1 MRVLRPIL
9 ALAALVFSLPA
20 FAQAQP
26 VPEGLRASYIAFGTR
41 DGEGLLYEPAGGPT
55 KPRIALVFAHP
66 SNNNFN
72 DSGAREL
79 ARRGYR
85 ILALNR
91 PGGDERLDAIAP
103 LIGKGVAWL
112 RTQPGVKKVVLV
124 GHSGGGPLMAFYQNV
139 AENGITACSGP
150 EKIIPCR
157 TELLKDLP
165 RADGV
170 ALLDPTLGAYH
181 QMTSIDP
188 AVRDGGRDAKL
199 DMFDA
204 LNGYDLAT
212 GKAEYSA
219 AFQARFLTAQA
230 ARGANLVRAA
240 SARLTEIAAGRGDF
254 SDDEPFAVR
263 GIGVHAF
270 GARLYQPDTRLL
282 ARTARPHLLLR
293 ADGADAV
300 GIIPSVREPSGSNVR
315 EALTTLRS
323 MGTST
328 TVRTF
333 LAQAAIRTGPN
344 YAVTADSITGV
355 EWASAFTSAPANARG
370 ITVPALVLTMSCHYL
385 LVSGELTF
393 DALASRDKSYA
404 AVEGATHLFTPC
416 RSGYGDTV
424 KRSFN
429 FVDGWLSKPG
439 RF

>member
-1 MRVLRPIL
+1 MKLLSSIL
-9 ALAALVFSLPA
+9 ALTALATSSPA
-20 FAQAQP
+20 RAQAQP
-26 VPEGLRASYIAFGTR
+26 VPEGLRTSYLAFGAR

-66 SNNNFN
+66 SNNTFN
-72 DSGAREL
+72 DPAAREL
-79 ARRGYR
+79 AKRGYR
-85 ILALNR
+85 ILTLNR

-112 RTQPGVKKVVLV
+112 RTQPGVEKVVLV

-139 AENGITACSGP
+139 AENGAGACSGP

-157 TELLKDLP
+157 VDLVKDLP

-170 ALLDPTLGAYH
+170 ALLDPTLGAFH

-188 AVRDGGRDAKL
+188 AVREGDRDVTL
-199 DMFDA
+199 DMFDPA
-204 LNGYDLAT
+204 NGYDAAT
-212 GKAEYSA
+212 GKAAYSPPFRQRYLA
-219 AFQARFLTAQA
+219 GQA
-230 ARGANLVRAA
+230 ARGAALVQAA
-240 SARLTEIAAGRGDF
+240 LARLKAIEHGSGSFT
-254 SDDEPFAVR
+254 DDEPFAVR

-270 GARLYQPDTRLL
+270 GARLYQPDTGLL

-293 ADGADAV
+293 ADGTRRE
-300 GIIPSVREPSGSNVR
+300 GIVPSVRMASGQNVR
-315 EALTTLRS
+315 EALTTLRL
-323 MGTST
+323 MGANT

-333 LAQAAIRTGPN
+333 LAQAAIRTGTD
-344 YAVTADSITGV
+344 YAITADTITGV
-355 EWASAFTSAPANARG
+355 DWASAFTSAPANARG

-393 DALASRDKSYA
+393 DALASRDKRYA

-416 RSGYGDTV
+416 RPEYGDTV
-424 KRSFN
+424 ARSFD
-429 FVDGWLSKPG
+429 FVDGWLSAPG